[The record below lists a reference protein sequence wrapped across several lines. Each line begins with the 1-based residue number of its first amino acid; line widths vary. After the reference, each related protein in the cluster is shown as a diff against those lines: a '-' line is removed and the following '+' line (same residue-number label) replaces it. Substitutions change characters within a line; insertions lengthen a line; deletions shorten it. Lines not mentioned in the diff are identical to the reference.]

1 MLPKMNRTQSTNAF
15 TAADKTNY
23 KSGTTKL
30 ATTGQKTKTFRFKRT
45 AKEGEF
51 DPENPFTFWHKGTD
65 KCNSDFEQE
74 REAKRH
80 HIKSAQN
87 GDRRIPFQDRLS
99 KKPGTQ
105 TREGFFR
112 KLRNEIGRLASEAD
126 NDFEVS
132 KESTIR
138 KNFQLF
144 EQRHQDK
151 GGEIDFNDLI
161 FKAKRIP
168 VQKYIEY
175 KREIRLSKLKQVDI
189 AANINDMKNLI
200 TKAKE
205 ELEENKG
212 TGLKCKEE
220 IEQAVKYSKK
230 KLDEER
236 QKKLEV
242 AKLLA
247 ENTRKHG
254 EMKNQ
259 MAHLDNE
266 IRELR
271 AKNEMMAKN
280 REFLVRISGLDED
293 SKWTPPDGRKFLEC
307 EEVFKGEFEDYV
319 IPDLENEEETQKAAD
334 MFHALMT
341 EARLN
346 VSRHK
351 HEESDYNKLN
361 ALEER
366 NSLLQAL
373 KSPIE
378 FMEKLR
384 AIESENLDIIGA
396 SQNIVEEINQ
406 IEKKIRQ

>member
-1 MLPKMNRTQSTNAF
+1 
-15 TAADKTNY
+15 
-23 KSGTTKL
+23 
-30 ATTGQKTKTFRFKRT
+30 
-45 AKEGEF
+45 
-51 DPENPFTFWHKGTD
+51 
-65 KCNSDFEQE
+65 
-74 REAKRH
+74 
-80 HIKSAQN
+80 
-87 GDRRIPFQDRLS
+87 
-99 KKPGTQ
+99 
-105 TREGFFR
+105 
-112 KLRNEIGRLASEAD
+112 
-126 NDFEVS
+126 VS
-132 KESTIR
+132 KENTIR

-144 EQRHQDK
+144 EQQAMDRAGD
-151 GGEIDFNDLI
+151 IDFNDLV

-212 TGLKCKEE
+212 TGQKCKEE

-247 ENTRKHG
+247 ENSRKHG

-293 SKWTPPDGRKFLEC
+293 PKWTPADGRKFLEC
-307 EEVFKGEFEDYV
+307 EEVFKGEFEDYA
-319 IPDLENEEETQKAAD
+319 IPDLENDEETQKTAE
-334 MFHALMT
+334 MFHSLMT

-346 VSRHK
+346 VTRHK
-351 HEESDYNKLN
+351 QDDSDYNRLN
-361 ALEER
+361 LLEER

-373 KSPIE
+373 KSPAE

-406 IEKKIRQ
+406 IEKKIGQ